1 MIRFMGAHKTSVCY
15 FLKVA
20 QHMETSVCSIFRAR
34 AIAAG
39 DSPCFFLLMI
49 SPARLSPSALPS
61 ILSSILPSILLS
73 ILPHAYADP

>member
-61 ILSSILPSILLS
+61 IFVLNFAINFALNFAARLC
-73 ILPHAYADP
+73 